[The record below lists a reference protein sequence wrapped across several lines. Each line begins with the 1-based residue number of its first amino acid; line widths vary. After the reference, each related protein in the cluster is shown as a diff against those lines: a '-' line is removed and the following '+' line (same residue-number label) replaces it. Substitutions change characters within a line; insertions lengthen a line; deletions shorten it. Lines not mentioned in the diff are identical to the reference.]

1 MSFDP
6 LRYDRQIRIP
16 DFGEEAQAKLRR
28 AKAVVFGVGG
38 LGCVSSTYLAAAG
51 VGKLVLVDSGYV
63 ELSNLNRQLLY
74 TLGDLGKPKAL
85 AAEKRVAEINPEVA
99 VEGVQTE
106 LVPDEVDRLVK
117 NASVVVDGLDTYEA
131 RHVVN
136 KFCVSNRV
144 AFIHGAVE
152 GFRGQVTSIVPGE
165 TPCLRCMFPEKVPRP
180 EVIPIIGAT
189 CAVIGGLQALEAIK
203 LVTGF
208 GQPLLG
214 KLLLIDCGLM
224 EFEEVEL
231 ARRPNCPVCSGLRTI

>member
-1 MSFDP
+1 M
-6 LRYDRQIRIP
+6 RYDRQIRIP

-38 LGCVSSTYLAAAG
+38 LGCVSSTYLATAG
-51 VGKLVLVDSGYV
+51 VGKLVLVDSGCV
-63 ELSNLNRQLLY
+63 ELSNLNRQFLY

-85 AAEKRVAEINPEVA
+85 AAEKRIAEVNPEVA
-99 VEGVQTE
+99 VEGVQTK

-117 NASVVVDGLDTYEA
+117 DASVVVDGLDTYEA

-136 KFCVSNRV
+136 WFCVSNRV
-144 AFIHGAVE
+144 AFVHGAVE

-165 TPCLRCMFPEKVPRP
+165 TPCLRCVFPEKVPRP

-214 KLLLIDCGLM
+214 KLLLVDCGLM